1 MKPAR
6 HAMFN
11 APGAELCMR
20 RSFTRRQEWTKK
32 LIASRMGE
40 QLVTVQD
47 LFGHHRTEGI
57 VRSYWILLQYLM
69 TRLFERIR
77 QATWEK

>member
-1 MKPAR
+1 
-6 HAMFN
+6 
-11 APGAELCMR
+11 MR

-57 VRSYWILLQYLM
+57 ARSYLDSFAVSHDTTLRENTASNLGKVKM
-69 TRLFERIR
+69 MRNKFHSR
-77 QATWEK
+77 